1 MGKPTI
7 QLRPRWELIPFKNI
21 AKMNVFGSACNKEA
35 GQTLTPPR
43 ASAAVAAAACF
54 KGGERAFPKKHHSGS
69 LCVSHVLPQGPT
81 DKCKQK
87 KTEIA
92 LTT

>member
-1 MGKPTI
+1 M
-7 QLRPRWELIPFKNI
+7 
-21 AKMNVFGSACNKEA
+21 KMKVFGPACNKEV

-43 ASAAVAAAACF
+43 ASAAVAAAACYQ
-54 KGGERAFPKKHHSGS
+54 GGERAFPKKHHSGS
-69 LCVSHVLPQGPT
+69 LHVSHVPPQGPT

-92 LTT
+92 YTT